1 MTVRQL
7 YDWVIKNKVADNEL
21 IVAVVDDYHASTFE
35 DSVEESMLSI
45 DEEQVVIT
53 EEVNVC

>member
-7 YDWVIKNKVADNEL
+7 YDWATKNNVADNEL
-21 IVAVVDDYHASTFE
+21 VVAVVDEYHDSTFE
-35 DSVEESMLSI
+35 DSVEESMLSV

-53 EEVNVC
+53 EEVNL

>member
-7 YDWVIKNKVADNEL
+7 YAWATEHNVADNDL
-21 IVAVVDDYHASTFE
+21 IVSVVDEYHDSTFE
-35 DSVEESMLSI
+35 DSVEESMLSA

-53 EEVNVC
+53 EEVNL

>member
-7 YDWVIKNKVADNEL
+7 YAWATEHNVADNEL
-21 IVAVVDDYHASTFE
+21 VVAVVDDYHASTFE
-35 DSVEESMLSI
+35 DSVEESMLSV

-53 EEVNVC
+53 EEVNL

>member
-7 YDWVIKNKVADNEL
+7 YDWAIRNKVADNEL
-21 IVAVVDDYHASTFE
+21 VVVVVDDYHASTFE
-35 DSVEESMLSI
+35 DSVEESMLSV

-53 EEVNVC
+53 EEVNL